1 MASEFSAFN
10 SLCINWESTLLM
22 RSEESRMDLAQAI
35 VIGPRDTAYANG
47 IFVFDLQVRPPTMQ
61 QRVRFTYWLSLT
73 ATASG

>member
-47 IFVFDLQVRPPTMQ
+47 IFVFDLQARHGH
-61 QRVRFTYWLSLT
+61 RAGADHHDDANEL
-73 ATASG
+73 AIE